1 MKVKSTGPGDDLNWG
16 NADVRM
22 KEEAEMTPEFLVLRN
37 EQPELEST
45 KPRPLREAYLLMLQ
59 A

>member
-1 MKVKSTGPGDDLNWG
+1 MKVKSTGPGDDFNWG

-45 KPRPLREAYLLMLQ
+45 KPRPLLLT
-59 A
+59 

>member
-1 MKVKSTGPGDDLNWG
+1 MKSKLKVQSTGPGDDLNWG

-45 KPRPLREAYLLMLQ
+45 KNRPLLLM
-59 A
+59 

>member
-1 MKVKSTGPGDDLNWG
+1 
-16 NADVRM
+16 M

-45 KPRPLREAYLLMLQ
+45 KHRPLLLM
-59 A
+59 